1 MIVFSVYVTIPSG
14 IEQNF
19 RPDLSKP
26 PAVFRRD
33 SMVTLGIMI
42 LGFLAGRI
50 FPARHK
56 GKNEKV
62 QLFFTLL
69 LIFTMG
75 VSLGQREGFFSELL
89 GLGLQSF
96 VFFLIPTLL
105 SVAVVFPPDPAFYE
119 GIRRTD
125 RTGHDGRRPGSSVE
139 RRPHGVSGSGIPD
152 PGNPLRI
159 PAGPGKDPLPSD
171 PSLRLAAVSFDVFR
185 GHQRRAA
192 PGAAVPAPEKSV

>member
-1 MIVFSVYVTIPSG
+1 
-14 IEQNF
+14 
-19 RPDLSKP
+19 
-26 PAVFRRD
+26 
-33 SMVTLGIMI
+33 MVTLGIMI

-89 GLGLQSF
+89 DLGLRSF

-105 SVAVVFPPDPAFYE
+105 SVARSE
-119 GIRRTD
+119 
-125 RTGHDGRRPGSSVE
+125 E
-139 RRPHGVSGSGIPD
+139 RR
-152 PGNPLRI
+152 
-159 PAGPGKDPLPSD
+159 
-171 PSLRLAAVSFDVFR
+171 
-185 GHQRRAA
+185 
-192 PGAAVPAPEKSV
+192 

>member
-1 MIVFSVYVTIPSG
+1 
-14 IEQNF
+14 
-19 RPDLSKP
+19 
-26 PAVFRRD
+26 
-33 SMVTLGIMI
+33 MVTLGIMI

-105 SVAVVFPPDPAFYE
+105 SVAVVFPLTRHFMK
-119 GIRRTD
+119 
-125 RTGHDGRRPGSSVE
+125 
-139 RRPHGVSGSGIPD
+139 GSGGQTAPD
-152 PGNPLRI
+152 MT
-159 PAGPGKDPLPSD
+159 
-171 PSLRLAAVSFDVFR
+171 
-185 GHQRRAA
+185 
-192 PGAAVPAPEKSV
+192 